1 MFSSIASRIVAPIA
15 SMLRL
20 RGMNEP
26 IFIPFMY
33 SVTFSP
39 AYASAKRR
47 ENPRQKQLGGG
58 LVGDGAPHDYSEHYE
73 QNP

>member
-47 ENPRQKQLGGG
+47 ENPRQKQLGG